1 MRTGFK
7 TQHKL
12 IYDVISKF
20 YPWHVVSFVSSV
32 RFELL
37 TDRFKVNTSDFQGC
51 YVGQELTARTHH
63 TGVVRKRILPLRKA
77 SETGQDLEAGQT
89 IVNEKDK
96 AVGQVRGVSGLGA
109 IGLMRVE
116 EVKAAQSLTVK
127 ETGEHVTCSFPDWWP
142 SKV

>member
-1 MRTGFK
+1 M
-7 TQHKL
+7 L
-12 IYDVISKF
+12 
-20 YPWHVVSFVSSV
+20 
-32 RFELL
+32 
-37 TDRFKVNTSDFQGC
+37 DFQGC

-63 TGVVRKRILPLRKA
+63 TGVVRKRILALRKA